1 MPLKGRRAGAPRR
14 RGAGKIGKG
23 ARGEAHRAARLVKN
37 APDGD
42 KRPSFGYSWTR
53 MRIITSTT
61 DLEAACSEL
70 SGTPFITVD
79 TEFLRDSTYWP
90 RLCLI
95 QMAPPRGEAIV
106 VDPLAEGID
115 LDAFY
120 RLMANKQVIKVF
132 HAARQDI
139 EIFWHAARVVPDPL
153 FDTQVAAMV
162 CGFGDSVG
170 YETIVKRLAGEQV
183 DKSSRFTDWSRRPL
197 SDKQLR
203 YAASDVTHLR
213 QVYQALAQRI
223 AGSERMHWVAEEMAI
238 LQDPETYELKP
249 EDAWKRL
256 KLRHRNRRAV
266 ATLIE
271 VAAWREREAQLR
283 DVPRGR
289 ILKDD
294 ALQEVATEAP
304 TDAEALSHLRAVPRG
319 FAQSRQAQGLFEAVR
334 RGLDAPSSSIP
345 MPDAPDAL
353 PPGLGPTVELL
364 KVLLKYQ
371 CERHEVAQ
379 KLIANVADLERIA
392 ADDAADVPALKG
404 WRRTVFGE
412 AALDLKHGRLCLGI
426 ENQMIKPVVLGGG
439 QGTRAAQ

>member
-1 MPLKGRRAGAPRR
+1 
-14 RGAGKIGKG
+14 
-23 ARGEAHRAARLVKN
+23 
-37 APDGD
+37 
-42 KRPSFGYSWTR
+42 
-53 MRIITSTT
+53 MRIITSTA
-61 DLEAACSEL
+61 DLDAACSEL
-70 SGTPFITVD
+70 SGAPFITVD

-95 QMAPPRGEAIV
+95 QMAPPRGDALI
-106 VDPLAEGID
+106 VDPLAGGMD
-115 LDAFY
+115 LDPFY
-120 RLMANKQVIKVF
+120 RLMADTGVIKVF

-139 EIFWHAARVVPDPL
+139 EIFWHAARTVPDPL

-213 QVYQALAQRI
+213 KVYQALAQRI
-223 AGSERMHWVAEEMAI
+223 AGSERMHWVGEEMAI
-238 LQDPETYELKP
+238 LQDPATYELKP
-249 EDAWKRL
+249 EEAWKRL
-256 KLRHRNRRAV
+256 KLRHRNRKAV
-266 ATLIE
+266 GTLIE

-294 ALQEVATEAP
+294 ALQEIAAEAP
-304 TDAEALSHLRAVPRG
+304 TDPDALSRLRAVPRG

-334 RGLDAPSSSIP
+334 RGLDTPSGSIP
-345 MPDAPDAL
+345 MPAAPEPL

-364 KVLLKYQ
+364 KVLLKYK
-371 CERHEVAQ
+371 CEAHEVAQ
-379 KLIANVADLERIA
+379 KLIANTADLERIA
-392 ADDAADVPALKG
+392 ADDNADVPALKG
-404 WRRTVFGE
+404 WRRSVFGE
-412 AALDLKHGRLCLGI
+412 AALDLKHGRLFLGV
-426 ENQMIKPVVLGGG
+426 EDRTIKPVRLDGAEGLVRGA
-439 QGTRAAQ
+439 RAAQ